1 MCNCFVSQIRTG
13 CSFKRRNPNKIWVDQ
28 CSKFKNQLFKN
39 YLRNNNTAKHSPYNE
54 KKSIFAERFIR
65 TLKNKIQQHITVISG
80 DRYFDFL
87 DDIVNKYS
95 NTVHTTIKIKPI
107 DVRSNSYAEYNVHS
121 NEKDPKFKV
130 GDRVRKSK
138 YKSSFTS
145 GYTQIQSEQV
155 FVASKARNTFSWTYL
170 ISDLNGGKLMELF
183 MNKNCK
189 NKSKI
194 IQNRKDS

>member
-13 CSFKRRNPNKIWVDQ
+13 CSFKRPNPNKIWVDQ
-28 CSKFKNQLFKN
+28 GSKFKNQLFKKF
-39 YLRNNNTAKHSPYNE
+39 LRNNNTAKHSPYNE
-54 KKSIFAERFIR
+54 KNSIFAEWFIR
-65 TLKNKIQQHITVISG
+65 TLKNKIYQHITVVSG
-80 DRYFDFL
+80 DPYFDFL

-138 YKSSFTS
+138 YKSSFAN
-145 GYTQIQSEQV
+145 GYTQI
-155 FVASKARNTFSWTYL
+155 
-170 ISDLNGGKLMELF
+170 
-183 MNKNCK
+183 
-189 NKSKI
+189 
-194 IQNRKDS
+194 